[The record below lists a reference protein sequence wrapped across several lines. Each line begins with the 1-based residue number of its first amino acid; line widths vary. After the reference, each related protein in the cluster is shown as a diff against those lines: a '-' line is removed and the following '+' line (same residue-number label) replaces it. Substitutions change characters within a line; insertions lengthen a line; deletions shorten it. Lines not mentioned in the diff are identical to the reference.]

1 MKTSRFWQLGFL
13 LLLLLVAIAAVPAF
27 TDFESTQFGVAG
39 NLVRV
44 KSGVVITNAINRG
57 TAFQSPGSGVNS
69 LQLGNGA
76 ISSGYQSIAIGDNAS
91 ASASYALSIGS
102 GGVVTKSNSVQVG
115 SAAVT
120 GTNSI
125 GIGYNAIVAGDR
137 AIALGTESTASHTNA
152 IVIGYGAS
160 STTTNQIM
168 LGRSTETVN
177 VPGTLVIPTGA
188 GATKV
193 LTSDASG
200 NASWAAASGGA
211 VVSVN
216 ATNLNPINLTNSA
229 TVTWAISGSN
239 VTATDSPAALTWVTL
254 TQSGT
259 NISGFDPALG
269 NYFKLTITN
278 TAFIPAP
285 STLPSTT
292 TPQNIELWIL
302 EDAVGTWSVTWAT
315 NYAFMN
321 RTAPQQTTNASSID
335 IYTLSAHAF
344 TNNIFSVVQTPYF

>member
-1 MKTSRFWQLGFL
+1 MRKFL
-13 LLLLLVAIAAVPAF
+13 FFGILLAIVMLAVVLFSAAPPVIKQNSF
-27 TDFESTQFGVAG
+27 T
-39 NLVRV
+39 
-44 KSGVVITNAINRG
+44 TNAAALFVLDDANTRLTLGVG
-57 TAFQSPGSGVNS
+57 TGIGAGARLGVYGSGTV
-69 LQLGNGA
+69 GA
-76 ISSGYQSIAIGDNAS
+76 
-91 ASASYALSIGS
+91 L
-102 GGVVTKSNSVQVG
+102 
-115 SAAVT
+115 
-120 GTNSI
+120 
-125 GIGYNAIVAGDR
+125 
-137 AIALGTESTASHTNA
+137 ALGTGAPDSATATSRLWSTNGDMFVAFGGSGATLYFAHNDDNGLTKEASLTDAGVLGLKSLRVTNA
-152 IVIGYGAS
+152 FAY
-160 STTTNQIM
+160 
-168 LGRSTETVN
+168 
-177 VPGTLVIPTGA
+177 VPGA
-188 GATKV
+188 GASKV

-200 NASWAAASGGA
+200 NASWAAASGGS

-239 VTATDSPAALTWVTL
+239 VTATASPAALTWITL

-269 NYFKLTITN
+269 NYFRLTITN
-278 TAFIPAP
+278 NAFIPAP

-302 EDAVGTWSVTWAT
+302 EDSVGTWSVTWAT

-321 RTAPQQTTNASSID
+321 RSAPQQTTNANAID